1 MSVYPATFGFS
12 EHSLTNR
19 KGFNW
24 IVAAT
29 GAAITFIAMYS
40 ASHFQAQYLGLLAL
54 VSLIVFASIW
64 LIFVLQTRYVVKRWR
79 QMSLHVGPDGLTRDT
94 GTVRQ
99 TAPWDSIT
107 RVRFHND
114 PRGEPRTIEVFT
126 ASGPPLTLSGFESM
140 SEVAATIKEHLP
152 LTAKLDVIGQ
162 RLDRKN
168 TVVIVCVMVLA
179 AFIFEAV
186 RRIGGQTNFMILVA
200 LMQLALGIVLVT
212 LGPVSRANPNL
223 RRWEI
228 IMGALIIIAGAVS
241 LIVKAVEL
249 AR

>member
-19 KGFNW
+19 QGFNC

-29 GAAITFIAMYS
+29 LAAIAFIVMFS
-40 ASHFQAQYLGLLAL
+40 ASHFQVQYLGLFAL
-54 VSLIVFASIW
+54 VCVIVFVSIW

-79 QMSLHVGPDGLTRDT
+79 QMSLHVGPDGLVRDS

-99 TAPWDSIT
+99 TVSWDSIT
-107 RVRFHND
+107 SVRFHHD
-114 PRGEPRTIEVFT
+114 PRGEPRSIEVFS
-126 ASGPPLTLSGFESM
+126 ANDPPLMLLGFESM
-140 SEVAATIKEHLP
+140 SEVAALIKEHLP
-152 LTAKLDVIGQ
+152 LTAKLDVIRQ

-168 TVVIVCVMVLA
+168 TVVIVCTMVLA
-179 AFIFEAV
+179 AFVFEAF
-186 RRIGGQTNFMILVA
+186 RRIAGETSLMSLVA
-200 LMQLALGIVLVT
+200 LMQIALGIFFVT
-212 LGPVSRANPNL
+212 LGPLSRTNPNL

-228 IMGALIIIAGAVS
+228 IMGSLIIIAGSVS

>member
-19 KGFNW
+19 RGFNC

-29 GAAITFIAMYS
+29 MAAIAFIAMFS
-40 ASHFQAQYLGLLAL
+40 ASHFQVQYLGLFAL
-54 VSLIVFASIW
+54 VCVIVFVSIW
-64 LIFVLQTRYVVKRWR
+64 LIFVLQTRYIVKRWR
-79 QMSLHVGPDGLTRDT
+79 QMSLQVGTDGLVRDS

-99 TAPWDSIT
+99 TVSWDSIT
-107 RVRFHND
+107 NVRFHND

-126 ASGPPLTLSGFESM
+126 TNGPPLMLSGFESM
-140 SEVAATIKEHLP
+140 SEVGAMIKESLP
-152 LTAKLDVIGQ
+152 LTAKQDVIRQ

-168 TVVIVCVMVLA
+168 TVVIVSAMVLA
-179 AFIFEAV
+179 AIVFEAI
-186 RRIGGQTNFMILVA
+186 RRIAGETSLMSLVA
-200 LMQLALGIVLVT
+200 LIQIALGIFFVAF
-212 LGPVSRANPNL
+212 GPLSRTNPNL

-228 IMGALIIIAGAVS
+228 IMGSIIILAGLVS
-241 LIVKAVEL
+241 LIVKVVEL

>member
-1 MSVYPATFGFS
+1 MSVYPTTFGFS

-19 KGFNW
+19 RGFNF

-29 GAAITFIAMYS
+29 MAAIAFIVMFS
-40 ASHFQAQYLGLLAL
+40 ASHFQVQYLGVFAL
-54 VSLIVFASIW
+54 VCVIVFVSIW
-64 LIFVLQTRYVVKRWR
+64 LIFVLQTRYIVKRWR
-79 QMSLHVGPDGLTRDT
+79 QMSLHVGPDGFVRDS

-99 TAPWDSIT
+99 TVSWDSINK
-107 RVRFHND
+107 VRLHHD

-126 ASGPPLTLSGFESM
+126 SNGPPLMLSDFESM

-152 LTAKLDVIGQ
+152 LTAKLDVIRQ

-168 TVVIVCVMVLA
+168 TMVIVCAMVLA
-179 AFIFEAV
+179 AFVFEAV
-186 RRIGGQTNFMILVA
+186 RRIGGETSLMSLVA
-200 LMQLALGIVLVT
+200 LMQIAVGVFFVT
-212 LGPVSRANPNL
+212 LGPLSRANPNL

-228 IMGALIIIAGAVS
+228 IMGSLIIIAGSVS
-241 LIVKAVEL
+241 LIVKVVEL